1 MSDRDRVEGEAGMAF
16 RRFEE
21 ADLCDGG
28 GMIEDADGTYVFYDE
43 AAAEIEALR
52 AKLAELTRVEAL
64 SREVVRRQKIEILS
78 LQRRCTRQEAE
89 RIYAEE
95 FWSGGK
101 PKVDG

>member
-1 MSDRDRVEGEAGMAF
+1 MAF

-52 AKLAELTRVEAL
+52 VKLAELTRLEAL
-64 SREVVRRQKIEILS
+64 SREVIRRQKIEILS
-78 LQRRCTRQEAE
+78 LQRRCSIEEAAHIYTR
-89 RIYAEE
+89 E
-95 FWSGGK
+95 FWSGGP
-101 PKVDG
+101 PKVT